1 MRFLPPAISEMKN
14 LESEERIMSEKH
26 QNGSEG
32 KDLGGQLQ
40 CILRSLVGAARKK
53 RGMITRDQLEQALE
67 ELQLSGE
74 QEKLVE
80 EYLKQNNIGID
91 EPLDA
96 EEKLS
101 EEEADYLREY
111 TEMVNAMEQ
120 PSDGEREAIEIQAM
134 AGEKDAQRQLA
145 EWMLPKVV
153 DLARLYAGQG
163 VFMEDLIGAGNEALV
178 RGTKLLAPLEGPE
191 EVEGALAER
200 IMNAMEDLIAENLDE
215 VSADQTAADTANKV
229 LEKADELAKILGR
242 KVSVEELAGEG
253 EVTEEEIL
261 DAIRITGNRI
271 ESLEDSEAADAGK
284 GN

>member
-1 MRFLPPAISEMKN
+1 MRFLPLTISEMKN

-26 QNGSEG
+26 QNESEG

-40 CILRSLVGAARKK
+40 CILRSLVGAARKN

-134 AGEKDAQRQLA
+134 AGE
-145 EWMLPKVV
+145 
-153 DLARLYAGQG
+153 
-163 VFMEDLIGAGNEALV
+163 
-178 RGTKLLAPLEGPE
+178 
-191 EVEGALAER
+191 
-200 IMNAMEDLIAENLDE
+200 
-215 VSADQTAADTANKV
+215 
-229 LEKADELAKILGR
+229 
-242 KVSVEELAGEG
+242 G

>member
-1 MRFLPPAISEMKN
+1 
-14 LESEERIMSEKH
+14 MSEKH
-26 QNGSEG
+26 QNGSEA

-40 CILRSLVGAARKK
+40 CILRSLVGAARKN

-178 RGTKLLAPLEGPE
+178 RGTKLLAPLE
-191 EVEGALAER
+191 
-200 IMNAMEDLIAENLDE
+200 
-215 VSADQTAADTANKV
+215 ADTANKV

>member
-1 MRFLPPAISEMKN
+1 MRFLPLTISEMKN

-26 QNGSEG
+26 QNESEG

-40 CILRSLVGAARKK
+40 CILRSLVGAARKN

-200 IMNAMEDLIAENLDE
+200 IMNAMEDLVAETLDE